1 MDVQV
6 DDFLSTLD
14 ALIAAEAASQGL
26 PNPQNSPATSGFVSA
41 NVASGSSDSVNV
53 FNGVPA
59 SSPSLNDFT
68 LPTSL
73 PGYSQIN

>member
-41 NVASGSSDSVNV
+41 NVASGSDSVNV
-53 FNGVPA
+53 FNGVSA